1 MFLIILYFPLIHFFY
16 STLDFFEEIR
26 MHACISDGS
35 FQSTNSRKKSHFF
48 PFCVWFSVVDKLFML
63 LFCWFFS
70 HSQHYYVETWDNSVM
85 FNRKH
90 ESLNCTNNLTCAIA
104 RWNAFFLLLKFASIL
119 KLLLGRKRQHAFKF
133 STYTWYGWNFYISQ
147 VYHASMLASW
157 KVSRFTLKINSILE
171 LEINYLSQ
179 FILVSKSDW
188 WLISPSVF
196 PYLIMCTVFFNQ
208 NIALLFRLFRIWCL
222 DVFNLSLF

>member
-1 MFLIILYFPLIHFFY
+1 
-16 STLDFFEEIR
+16 
-26 MHACISDGS
+26 MHALVMAASNPQTLG
-35 FQSTNSRKKSHFF
+35 KKSHSLFF
-48 PFCVWFSVVDKLFML
+48 FLPFVYDFLWLTSCLCCYSVDSI
-63 LFCWFFS
+63 S